1 LRRLQANVATP
12 RLRSYRFEFE
22 KLRLRMSR
30 VMHLNAL
37 GQQALASAL
46 APARESRAATLC
58 LHARTK
64 TVLAFARAL

>member
-1 LRRLQANVATP
+1 MSQRRRRGFTVSN
-12 RLRSYRFEFE
+12 SK
-22 KLRLRMSR
+22 KLRLRVSC

-46 APARESRAATLC
+46 APARESCAATLC